1 MTTSST
7 TKRPLPPAVKGHW
20 LFGAGLNF
28 ALNPIPFL
36 NKNRAE
42 QGGIYL
48 VPSRAKNIMVVQ
60 DPELVKYML
69 QDNNKNFIKSFG
81 YDVLAMLL
89 GKGLLTSEGDFWRKQ
104 RRMAQPAFHKERLNA
119 MVSSMVSCTK
129 DYIGKL
135 EAKRGQ
141 EVDLAKEMS
150 HVTLHIVAS
159 SLFTSNVDDVV
170 DAVAREM
177 DIAQELAIERISN
190 PFKLPVWIPTPGN
203 LKERKSIAR
212 LDKVMLDII
221 ENRRK
226 DPNKY
231 DDLLQM
237 LMEVKDEDTG
247 EQMSDR
253 QLRDECMT
261 IFLAGHETT
270 ALALTWLW
278 YTLDNNPD
286 EIEKLRTE
294 AEAVLQG
301 KDPQVED
308 VMKLE
313 YTRMAIDEG
322 MRLYPPAWAIGRR
335 TVEDDEIGGYRVP
348 KGYNLI
354 IPVYH
359 IHHDPKIW
367 DDAESFIPERF
378 RKGNLKDK
386 HRFAYFPFGGGPRL
400 CIGNN
405 FALMEMQIVVAM
417 MVTKFRF
424 KHVEGH
430 KVVLDPLITLR
441 AKHGMQMHVE

>member
-1 MTTSST
+1 MTTTSS
-7 TKRPLPPAVKGHW
+7 KLKLPPAVKGNW
-20 LFGAGLNF
+20 LFGSGFNF
-28 ALNPIPFL
+28 ALDPIGFL
-36 NKNRAE
+36 TKNGKD

-60 DPELVKYML
+60 DPDLVKYML

-119 MVSSMVSCTK
+119 MVNSMVRCTQE
-129 DYIGKL
+129 YMEKL

-141 EVDLAKEMS
+141 EVDLSKEMS
-150 HVTLHIVAS
+150 HVTLHIVAT
-159 SLFTSNVDDVV
+159 SLFSSNVEDVV
-170 DAVAREM
+170 DTVAREM
-177 DIAQELAIERISN
+177 DIAQELAIKRISN

-221 ENRRK
+221 EKRRK

-247 EQMSDR
+247 EQMDDR

-278 YTLDNNPD
+278 YTLDKNPS
-286 EIEKLRTE
+286 EIDKLRAE
-294 AEAVLQG
+294 AKAVLQG
-301 KDPQVED
+301 NLPQVDD

-335 TVEDDEIGGYRVP
+335 TVEEDEIGGYRVP

-367 DDAESFIPERF
+367 DNPEGFNPERF

-424 KHVEGH
+424 KHVDGH

-441 AKHGMQMHVE
+441 AKHGMMVTVE

>member
-1 MTTSST
+1 MTSAT
-7 TKRPLPPAVKGHW
+7 TKRKLPPAVKGNW
-20 LFGAGLNF
+20 FFGAGIDF
-28 ALNPIPFL
+28 ALDPIGFL
-36 NKNRAE
+36 NKHRGT
-42 QGGIYL
+42 QGGIYI

-60 DPELVKYML
+60 DPDLVKYML

-119 MVSSMVSCTK
+119 MVNAMVNCTNEYM
-129 DYIGKL
+129 DKL
-135 EAKRGQ
+135 EAKRGKV
-141 EVDLAKEMS
+141 VDLSKEMS
-150 HVTLHIVAS
+150 HITLHIVAT
-159 SLFTSNVDDVV
+159 SLFSSNVEDVV
-170 DAVAREM
+170 DTVALEM

-203 LKERKSIAR
+203 LKEKKSIAR
-212 LDKVMLDII
+212 LDKVMMDII
-221 ENRRK
+221 EKRRN

-278 YTLDNNPD
+278 YTLDQNPA
-286 EIEKLRTE
+286 EIDKLRAE

-301 KDPQVED
+301 NNPQVDD

-335 TVEDDEIGGYRVP
+335 AVEDDEMGGYRIP

-359 IHHDPKIW
+359 IHHNPEIW
-367 DDAESFIPERF
+367 DNAERFIPERF
-378 RKGNLKDK
+378 RKGNLKEK

-417 MVTKFRF
+417 MITRFRF

-441 AKHGMQMHVE
+441 SKHGMQMKVE

>member
-1 MTTSST
+1 MTSTSS
-7 TKRPLPPAVKGHW
+7 KLKLPPKAKGNW
-20 LFGAGLNF
+20 FFGAGLNF
-28 ALNPIPFL
+28 ALDPIAFL
-36 NKNRAE
+36 NKNRE
-42 QGGIYL
+42 EHGGIYL

-119 MVSSMVSCTK
+119 MVQSMVSCTK
-129 DYIGKL
+129 DYIERL

-141 EVDLAKEMS
+141 ELDMSKEMS
-150 HVTLHIVAS
+150 NVTLHIVAS

-170 DAVAREM
+170 DTVAKEM

-203 LKERKSIAR
+203 LKERRSIGL

-221 ENRRK
+221 EKRRK

-278 YTLDNNPD
+278 YLLDNNPE
-286 EIEKLRTE
+286 EIDKLRAE
-294 AEAVLQG
+294 AETVLQG

-335 TVEDDEIGGYRVP
+335 AVENDEIGGYRVP
-348 KGYNLI
+348 KGYNII

-367 DDAESFIPERF
+367 DDPESFNPERF
-378 RKGNLKDK
+378 RKGNLKEK

-417 MVTKFRF
+417 LVTKFRF

-441 AKHGMQMHVE
+441 AKHGMQMKVE